1 MFIISIHI
9 SFHTWNMPVDSLLV
23 KISYDFI
30 TTSDTLTLTA
40 VFLIIFVQAKK
51 NRHML
56 YKIVVEN

>member
-1 MFIISIHI
+1 
-9 SFHTWNMPVDSLLV
+9 MPVDSLLV